1 MPPAIATKGVNSR
14 DVKHDETSIREIINP
29 HHDWFMSIN
38 GRSPINLTTDEFEF
52 SAGPGRLN
60 FSCWTETGS
69 RVWRVK
75 SWHWSGDKLMVQA
88 SRRMGAEEVVIELIP
103 QASAKAIVAGIA
115 AARQGRCERLA
126 ELVALSLEGVGGGVW
141 GVETNQG
148 VGRRV
153 WGVEQDAPH
162 RHPTL
167 DTQHPSVKIE
177 RARLSPGMRRDQ
189 PGRYARII
197 LRLPHKRVAVTGTVA
212 ESDVRNVDSLF
223 SSTLLWFQRMLQT
236 PKRPSLQR
244 LLLMVERQILDAA
257 RQRHVL
263 LRDSLR
269 ERIELFEIND
279 GWTEV
284 TPVKTFERKHLW
296 RKRLA
301 RFPPVSEPQPMEH
314 ANEFLAQL
322 PHAID
327 MVASRHGQ
335 TLRYHGLPFARLRR
349 VLEQERIWFGIEGS
363 RRRQLDV
370 FHQRDWVK
378 LLDDLESYRNETCR
392 DRRHWLYRASGE
404 AWLESLLR
412 RDITKLDPGLIIAPL
427 HAQFRTS
434 HGGPTGARPIDLLA
448 LRHDGRLVV
457 IELKVTEDREH
468 VFQGVDYWRRVE
480 AHRRR
485 GHISSARLFGDR
497 EISDESPLVYL
508 VAPALHFHPSFRTL
522 AKTIAPDI
530 EIYRFDINEDWRS
543 GVRVVRRERVNA

>member
-14 DVKHDETSIREIINP
+14 DVEGDQRSICEIINA
-29 HHDWFMSIN
+29 HHDWFMSID

-52 SAGPGRLN
+52 SASPGRLI
-60 FSCWTETGS
+60 FSCWTQNGS

-75 SWHWSGDKLMVQA
+75 SWCSSGDKLVVQA
-88 SRRMGAEEVVIELIP
+88 SRRMGADEVTIDLIP
-103 QASAKAIVAGIA
+103 RASAKAIVAGIA
-115 AARQGRCERLA
+115 AARQERCERLA
-126 ELVALSLEGVGGGVW
+126 ELVAQTLEGEVAQTSVCDSDGGK
-141 GVETNQG
+141 
-148 VGRRV
+148 
-153 WGVEQDAPH
+153 H
-162 RHPTL
+162 RL
-167 DTQHPSVKIE
+167 KSVPLPRIE
-177 RARLSPGMRRDQ
+177 RAQLSPGMRRDQ

-197 LRLPHKRVAVTGTVA
+197 LRLPHERVAVTGTVA

-223 SSTLLWFQRMLQT
+223 SSTLLWFQRILQT

-244 LLLMVERQILDAA
+244 LLLVVERQILEAA

-263 LRDSLR
+263 LRESLR
-269 ERIELFEIND
+269 ERIELCEIND

-284 TPVKTFERKHLW
+284 TRVKSFERKHLW

-301 RFPPVSEPQPMEH
+301 RFPPVNEPEPMEH
-314 ANEFLAQL
+314 ANEMLAQL
-322 PHAID
+322 PDAID
-327 MVASRHGQ
+327 MVASRQGQ

-349 VLEQERIWFGIEGS
+349 VMEQERIWFGIEGS

-370 FHQRDWVK
+370 FHQRDWAK
-378 LLDDLESYRNETCR
+378 LFDDLEMYRNESCR

-404 AWLESLLR
+404 AWLESKLR

-485 GHISSARLFGDR
+485 GHISSAKLFGDR
-497 EISDESPLVYL
+497 DISDESPLVYL

-522 AKTIAPDI
+522 AQTIAPDI

-543 GVRVVRRERVNA
+543 GVRVVRRERVN